1 MKFLIAFIDDEPNIL
16 RGLRRLLRTKRDVW
30 DMVFLEGGEVA
41 IDWISKNDPDAIVTD
56 MRMPTVDG
64 AKVLEYAASH
74 KKGRIRIVLSG
85 EADRD
90 LTRRT
95 VGRSHQFFS
104 KPCNETNLIR
114 AIEAAF
120 SSCEEVLSP
129 EMQRYVSNIT
139 TLPGATKTHDSL
151 EAAFKSGSISDL
163 SQVVAHDP
171 ALALRVLQLA
181 NSSYFGRPTDTLSIA
196 SAVNNVGMEVL
207 FDLWET
213 GSLLAAP
220 DTADID
226 TQLAEYNDLAVETA
240 QNLYAMSQEEGV
252 SDAECEDAYAIGLLS
267 WVGEVIRTCGTQEL
281 KNHLQEKGAV
291 TAAAYV
297 CCLSGM
303 PSRVSQIMEH
313 LVNAE
318 GCGGSAEQRAEE
330 IGRVKYNRVE
340 AF

>member
-1 MKFLIAFIDDEPNIL
+1 M
-16 RGLRRLLRTKRDVW
+16 
-30 DMVFLEGGEVA
+30 
-41 IDWISKNDPDAIVTD
+41 
-56 MRMPTVDG
+56 
-64 AKVLEYAASH
+64 
-74 KKGRIRIVLSG
+74 
-85 EADRD
+85 
-90 LTRRT
+90 
-95 VGRSHQFFS
+95 
-104 KPCNETNLIR
+104 
-114 AIEAAF
+114 
-120 SSCEEVLSP
+120 
-129 EMQRYVSNIT
+129 
-139 TLPGATKTHDSL
+139 
-151 EAAFKSGSISDL
+151 
-163 SQVVAHDP
+163 
-171 ALALRVLQLA
+171 RVLQLA

-240 QNLYAMSQEEGV
+240 QNLYAISQEEGV

-281 KNHLQEKGAV
+281 KKHLQEKGAV